1 MDLAVVICSRAK
13 RDLISKVHKSRSMAK
28 TPDIRPKAR
37 RGFAAMSP
45 ELQRKLSAKG
55 GVAVP
60 AKKRSFSQDR
70 DLAVRAVHSR
80 WSGFRSSSD
89 TTS

>member
-1 MDLAVVICSRAK
+1 
-13 RDLISKVHKSRSMAK
+13 MAK
-28 TPDIRPKAR
+28 KPDTRPKAR

-45 ELQRKLSAKG
+45 ELQRKLAAKG
-55 GVAVP
+55 GMAVP

-80 WSGFRSSSD
+80 WSSFGSSSD
-89 TTS
+89 TTT